1 MTPEAFF
8 VYKKVLASLY
18 TLSSLSYRKRMMAK
32 LAFILC
38 GSLQLAFLCSA
49 VPLERRTMQT
59 PMQLPAQFDAGP
71 VNSCEI
77 PATNFCSVGYSVPT
91 SVASLTLV
99 IEEEIRKQYE
109 RDKGN
114 GLECAQGLR
123 TIRCAQRFP
132 RCSADSS
139 QVTLSSLNCTERVS
153 LCPENIRTMLQAEG
167 FCTLG
172 STSLMGNC
180 KPVTEYGYQ
189 FRHCPMGSSDN
200 WYVTRWMHDV
210 MVHADVQLVA
220 RFNGTALSSIS
231 TECKRKYATYFC
243 QFMGR
248 CTSHVEPR
256 VEVVNTYE
264 QCEDMINW

>member
-1 MTPEAFF
+1 MCTKS
-8 VYKKVLASLY
+8 KKGIPASLY
-18 TLSSLSYRKRMMAK
+18 TLESLSYRKRMMAK

-38 GSLQLAFLCSA
+38 GSLQLAFLCNA
-49 VPLERRTMQT
+49 VPLERRTVQT
-59 PMQLPAQFDAGP
+59 PMQLPARFDAGP

-77 PATNFCSVGYSVPT
+77 PATNFCSVDYSVPT

-99 IEEEIRKQYE
+99 IEEEIRNQYE
-109 RDKGN
+109 GDIGN
-114 GLECAQGLR
+114 GMECAHALR

-153 LCPENIRTMLQAEG
+153 VCRKNIRTMLQAEG

-172 STSLMGNC
+172 STSLMGDC

-189 FRHCPMGSSDN
+189 FRQCPMGSSDN
-200 WYVTRWMHDV
+200 WHVTRWMHDV
-210 MVHADVQLVA
+210 MVHADVQLA
-220 RFNGTALSSIS
+220 AQFNGTLRS
-231 TECKRKYATYFC
+231 TNSECKRKYATYFC